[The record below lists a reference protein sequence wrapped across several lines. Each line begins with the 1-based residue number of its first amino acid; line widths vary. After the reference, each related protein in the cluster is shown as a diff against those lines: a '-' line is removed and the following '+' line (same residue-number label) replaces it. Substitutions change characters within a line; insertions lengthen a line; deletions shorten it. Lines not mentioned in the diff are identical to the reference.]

1 MTNLCTVHAV
11 GAAME
16 MGGPGEAARCLVSA
30 PPRYS
35 WKSGAGGGCPQFPSS
50 PPMEHRGIPQEG
62 PDPRDWGLY
71 QPFPTPLTCF
81 FPTSALI
88 QDKAGQLETQLQS
101 GLGCGREGLPK
112 GLGDRSPQPADL
124 VQKRRVPGGGL
135 RATSGGPACE
145 RLEVTV
151 EWALELSGLRVS

>member
-1 MTNLCTVHAV
+1 MRWGQPWKWGALEKLPVALCLLPRGTHGKV
-11 GAAME
+11 GLE
-16 MGGPGEAARCLVSA
+16 GGAPNFLLPLPWSTGGSPKRGLIPGT
-30 PPRYS
+30 
-35 WKSGAGGGCPQFPSS
+35 GGCISPS
-50 PPMEHRGIPQEG
+50 P
-62 PDPRDWGLY
+62 
-71 QPFPTPLTCF
+71 PLTCF